1 MAWMFLLARS
11 RTTDITSKDQNGPTV
26 FEIVMMESVEDCCS

>member
-1 MAWMFLLARS
+1 MAWMFLLAS
-11 RTTDITSKDQNGPTV
+11 PRTTDITLQDQNGPTV